1 MSGFLEVTSYS
12 SLSVPPFIP
21 QLAMWKLQG
30 GFRSVESSDG
40 KPPGHI
46 QSCGHRGESEYA
58 TPPSPIETQAMLIIL
73 RCLWALTT
81 NLPLSPSLAFLSYL
95 VSNCFE
101 NQP

>member
-58 TPPSPIETQAMLIIL
+58 TPPSPTF
-73 RCLWALTT
+73 R
-81 NLPLSPSLAFLSYL
+81 NLSHLHSWWL
-95 VSNCFE
+95 VLN
-101 NQP
+101 